1 MVAFFML
8 IFFYSF
14 NFLQLI
20 LVFFQDYIE
29 SDLAILFLSKEN
41 LDRHPFKIKSLS

>member
-8 IFFYSF
+8 IFFGF

-20 LVFFQDYIE
+20 LVFFQVHIE
-29 SDLAILFLSKEN
+29 SDQAILFLSKEN
-41 LDRHPFKIKSLS
+41 LDGNSFKIKTLS

>member
-8 IFFYSF
+8 IFFYGF

-20 LVFFQDYIE
+20 LVFFQDHIE
-29 SDLAILFLSKEN
+29 SDQAILFLSKEY
-41 LDRHPFKIKSLS
+41 LDGNSFKIKTLS